1 MMSTLLHITQKE
13 FSTFFSSPIAFIFLG
28 VFLAT
33 TLFVVFWVETFFA
46 RNIAD
51 VRPLFEWMPILLIS
65 GFEIEPEVDNW
76 FDKNA
81 VKRTRDKIAKL
92 RIGALQLEKSGKD
105 WVLDGE
111 EPTELATEA
120 VNDLVDYLANL
131 SVQSVL
137 DPDQV
142 KKLFAEGPELQLSL
156 TEDEGGDINYE
167 FVKADDHFV
176 LKTSDS
182 DVYYKINSWQVE
194 KLKEFTRA
202 KITHSE
208 TEENQPDDG
217 SA

>member
-1 MMSTLLHITQKE
+1 MMSTLLHITKKE

-137 DPDQV
+137 DPDQ
-142 KKLFAEGPELQLSL
+142 ERNCSP
-156 TEDEGGDINYE
+156 
-167 FVKADDHFV
+167 
-176 LKTSDS
+176 
-182 DVYYKINSWQVE
+182 
-194 KLKEFTRA
+194 RA
-202 KITHSE
+202 R
-208 TEENQPDDG
+208 NCN
-217 SA
+217 

>member
-1 MMSTLLHITQKE
+1 MATSNEAAGRFRTAEDNFEHHLEILAGE
-13 FSTFFSSPIAFIFLG
+13 AVELDLYLG
-28 VFLAT
+28 T
-33 TLFVVFWVETFFA
+33 S
-46 RNIAD
+46 AD
-51 VRPLFEWMPILLIS
+51 VRHIYARLAGDQEVYALPIS

-81 VKRTRDKIAKL
+81 VKRTRDKIVKL
-92 RIGALQLEKSGKD
+92 RIGALQLEKSGED

-111 EPTELATEA
+111 ESTELATEA
-120 VNDLVDYLANL
+120 VNYLVDHLANL